1 MIDLIVEAGPQSGQR
16 FELDRP
22 TVIGRGQFADLLIS
36 DLAVSRRHARIDQDT
51 GPWRLTDLESANGTR
66 HNGRLV
72 ISPIEIHD
80 GDSIEL
86 GQTRLR
92 VRLGDGAAA
101 ELIAPGETIE
111 PPPLAP
117 SARVS
122 APSAAPALQPPPLVP
137 RTSAANELFQSTI
150 ARLRVFN
157 QIGNMLGSGNS
168 TDRRWQDL
176 LALLAEGFP
185 RCDRFALLLADSP
198 QGPWRT
204 LVERASAPL
213 QINAAV
219 VGARVGDAID
229 AGHAVVTLRGL
240 LVTSTDG
247 DQPQL
252 EPAVFAAAPIRHAG
266 QLLGAIYLDAQSEGQ
281 AIRAADAEFLTGLGG
296 HVGAMLA
303 AASTISSVSP
313 MAVPALLELNLAAK
327 IQQKFLPMATPRI
340 DGYEIADHYQAASSI
355 SGDLFDYLTLADG
368 SRGLLIADVLGPS
381 IPAALYMARL
391 GAHVRALAPRAK
403 GPAELLAQLNQIL
416 RTELESSLSATCLV
430 LALNPESAALR
441 LCSAG
446 HAPPIIRRHDGT
458 LETPSLPIAPA
469 LGVSGAN
476 QFHESNI
483 SLQSGDGMLLFTE
496 GLDEAWDPNGQ
507 AFGLAR
513 ARAVLANTRS
523 AGQAIEALT
532 TAVRQ
537 YRDSAAVNEDMSL
550 IAIWRR

>member
-72 ISPIEIHD
+72 VSPIEIKD

-92 VRLGDGAAA
+92 VRLNDGTAAA
-101 ELIAPGETIE
+101 SLAPAETIE
-111 PPPLAP
+111 PPPLQP
-117 SARVS
+117 PARTP
-122 APSAAPALQPPPLVP
+122 APSAAPSLQAPPLVP

-150 ARLRVFN
+150 ARLRVFS
-157 QIGNMLGSGNS
+157 QIGHMLAAGNRS
-168 TDRRWQDL
+168 DRRWQDL

-185 RCDRFALLLADSP
+185 RCDRFALLLADSA

-204 LVERASAPL
+204 LAERASAPL
-213 QINAAV
+213 QINALV
-219 VGARVGDAID
+219 VGARVAEAVD
-229 AGHAVVTLRGL
+229 AGHAMVTLRGL
-240 LVTSTDG
+240 VVTSTDG
-247 DQPQL
+247 DQPQVD
-252 EPAVFAAAPIRHAG
+252 PAVFAAAPIRHAG
-266 QLLGAIYLDAQSEGQ
+266 QLLGAIYLDAQSEAQ

-303 AASTISSVSP
+303 TSAASTTA
-313 MAVPALLELNLAAK
+313 MAEPALLALNLAAK

-340 DGYEIADHYQAASSI
+340 DGYELADHYQPAQI
-355 SGDLFDYLTLADG
+355 LSGDLFDYLTLADG

-381 IPAALYMARL
+381 IPAALSMARL

-403 GPAELLAQLNQIL
+403 SPSELLAQLNLIL
-416 RTELESSLSATCLV
+416 RTELASSLSATCLV
-430 LALNPESAALR
+430 LALHADSAELR
-441 LCSAG
+441 ISSAG
-446 HAPPIIRRHDGT
+446 HAPPIIRRHNGT

-469 LGVSGAN
+469 LGVSGAG
-476 QFHESNI
+476 QFHESSI
-483 SLQSGDGMLLFTE
+483 SLQSGDGLLLFTE

-513 ARAVLANTRS
+513 ARAVLVNTRS

-532 TAVRQ
+532 SAVRQ
-537 YRDSAAVNEDMSL
+537 HRGDAASNEDLCL